1 VSKIYVR
8 REEEID
14 TEGMIALIVPRL
26 IEAQTRLLKEG
37 ARNIRVENPEREY
50 ISSKLVFETLE
61 TDKECELRMEREQ
74 AKINRELKELARLKN
89 KYE

>member
-50 ISSKLVFETLE
+50 ISSKLVYETLE